1 VFANT
6 ARLTIWPN
14 PGVGR
19 DVAIKTEYQL
29 GEEEIHEILS
39 NERRKRTLE
48 LLKNRTGPIE
58 LRELADWVAEAES
71 GESPAPKSARQSV
84 YNSLHQTH
92 LPKLD
97 RHDIVEYDK
106 GRKLIT
112 LKSKARRVDL
122 YMEVLTPY
130 GITWS
135 TYYRTLATLSLMAIL
150 ADQMD
155 AFGIAGDYPILIASV
170 FLVLVALSTAYQLWS
185 NNWIQIRGLLG
196 D

>member
-1 VFANT
+1 MFANT

-14 PGVGR
+14 PGEGR

-97 RHDIVEYDK
+97 RHDIVEYDQ
-106 GRKLIT
+106 GRKLIS

-135 TYYRTLATLSLMAIL
+135 TYYRTLAVLGLMAIL
-150 ADQMD
+150 ADQVGV
-155 AFGIAGDYPILIASV
+155 FGLGADYPGLIASF
-170 FLVLVALSTAYQLWS
+170 FLLVIALSTAYQLWS
-185 NNWIQIRGLLG
+185 NNWIQIRGLMG

>member
-1 VFANT
+1 M
-6 ARLTIWPN
+6 
-14 PGVGR
+14 
-19 DVAIKTEYQL
+19 AIQSEYTL
-29 GEEEIHEILS
+29 GEEEIHDILS

-58 LRELADWVAEAES
+58 LRDLSDWVAEAES
-71 GESPAPKSARQSV
+71 GQSPAPKSVRQSV

-97 RHDIVEYDK
+97 RHDIVEYDQ

-135 TYYRTLATLSLMAIL
+135 TYYRTLSVLSLMAII
-150 ADQMD
+150 ADQMEMLW
-155 AFGIAGDYPILIASV
+155 FPGDYSVLIASI
-170 FLVLVALSTAYQLWS
+170 FLVVIALSTAYQLWS

>member
-1 VFANT
+1 ME
-6 ARLTIWPN
+6 
-14 PGVGR
+14 
-19 DVAIKTEYQL
+19 IKTEYQL
-29 GEEEIHEILS
+29 GEEEIHDILS
-39 NERRKRTLE
+39 NQRRKQTLE

-58 LRELADWVAEAES
+58 LRELSDWVAEAES
-71 GESPAPKSARQSV
+71 GESPPPTNVRQSV

-106 GRKLIT
+106 DRKLIT

-150 ADQMD
+150 ADQMN
-155 AFGIAGDYPILIASV
+155 ALGLRGDYPILIASFFL
-170 FLVLVALSTAYQLWS
+170 FLVAVSTAYQLWS

>member
-1 VFANT
+1 
-6 ARLTIWPN
+6 
-14 PGVGR
+14 
-19 DVAIKTEYQL
+19 VASRTKYRL

-39 NERRKRTLE
+39 NRRRKTTLE
-48 LLKNRTGPIE
+48 LLKNQPGPVA
-58 LRELADWVAEAES
+58 LRDLTDWVVRAES
-71 GESPAPKSARQSV
+71 GESPPRGLRQSV

-97 RHDIVEYDK
+97 RHGVVEYDAQ
-106 GRKLIT
+106 RKVVSLR
-112 LKSKARRVDL
+112 SKARRVDL

-135 TYYRTLATLSLMAIL
+135 TYYRTLGVLSLVAII
-150 ADQMD
+150 ADQLD
-155 AFGIAGDYPILIASV
+155 VLLIPGDYSVLIASF
-170 FLVLVALSTAYQLWS
+170 FLVVIALSTAYQLWS

>member
-1 VFANT
+1 M
-6 ARLTIWPN
+6 
-14 PGVGR
+14 
-19 DVAIKTEYQL
+19 AIKTEYQL
-29 GEEEIHEILS
+29 GEEEIHDILS
-39 NERRKRTLE
+39 NERRKQTLE

-58 LRELADWVAEAES
+58 LRDLSDWVAEAES
-71 GESPAPKSARQSV
+71 GESPPPKGVRQSV

-97 RHDIVEYDK
+97 RHDIVEYDQS
-106 GRKLIT
+106 RKLIT
-112 LKSKARRVDL
+112 LKAKARRVDL

-135 TYYRTLATLSLMAIL
+135 TYYRTLSVLSLMAII

-155 AFGIAGDYPILIASV
+155 AFGFSQSYPTLIASG
-170 FLVLVALSTAYQLWS
+170 FLVVIALSTAYQLWS

>member
-1 VFANT
+1 MIPEGDRRPRGAAGGGKAT
-6 ARLTIWPN
+6 
-14 PGVGR
+14 
-19 DVAIKTEYQL
+19 VATKSRYQL
-29 GEEEIHEILS
+29 EEAQIHDVLS
-39 NERRKRTLE
+39 NQRRKQTLE
-48 LLKNRTGPIE
+48 LLKTRDEPIE
-58 LRELADWVAEAES
+58 LRDLSDWIAEVES
-71 GESPAPKSARQSV
+71 GESPPPKNVRQSV

-97 RHDIVEYDK
+97 RHDIVDYDQT
-106 GRKLIT
+106 RKTIA

-135 TYYRTLATLSLMAIL
+135 TYYRTLGTLGMMAIV
-150 ADQMD
+150 ADQIG
-155 AFGIAGDYPILIASV
+155 AFGVGGSYPLLIASA
-170 FLVLVALSTAYQLWS
+170 FLVLIAISTAYQLWS

>member
-1 VFANT
+1 MAT
-6 ARLTIWPN
+6 GSR
-14 PGVGR
+14 
-19 DVAIKTEYQL
+19 YQL
-29 GEEEIHEILS
+29 EEEQIHDVLS
-39 NERRKRTLE
+39 NERRKQTLE
-48 LLKNRTGPIE
+48 LLKNETGAVE
-58 LRELADWVAEAES
+58 LRSLSEWIAEAES
-71 GESPAPKSARQSV
+71 GESPPPKNVRQSV

-97 RHDIVEYDK
+97 RHGIIEYDVD
-106 GRKLIT
+106 RKTVSLR
-112 LKSKARRVDL
+112 SKARRVDL

-135 TYYRTLATLSLMAIL
+135 TYYRTLTVVSLSAII

-155 AFGIAGDYPILIASV
+155 ALLLPGDYPVLIASV
-170 FLVLVALSTAYQLWS
+170 FLFVVAISTAYQLWS